1 MNDGRTL
8 LRGVTAPV
16 VTPMAAPGRPDH
28 LAAPDLLPR
37 LAAAGVRGLL
47 LLGSNGEGSLLPAAS
62 IGAYATAA
70 ARAWRSLVADG
81 PVLVNVSAQGTLD
94 ARAKAEAAL
103 TAEPDAF
110 LLSPPGYFRHRDDEI
125 VAHFAALAE
134 YGVPV
139 VAYNAPRYANPLTP
153 TLVARVL
160 RLGHVIGIKDSSGD
174 AELFASIVAIAREV
188 GGVGVTQGAESRL
201 AAGLRAGA
209 DGIAPGLANFAP
221 GPMAGLVTAYETG
234 NDAALDHLQTVA
246 DGLAALHAIRPGV
259 PSVKELLRQ
268 RGLCT
273 EHVAPPL
280 LPCDATERAA
290 IQVFAADQAEH
301 LIEAGSGRV
310 PPGHGPEY

>member
-1 MNDGRTL
+1 MIDGRNL

-28 LAAPDLLPR
+28 TAAPDLLPR

-47 LLGSNGEGSLLPAAS
+47 LLGSNGEGPLIPASS
-62 IGAYATAA
+62 IGAHVTAA
-70 ARAWRSLVADG
+70 AHAWRALVTDG
-81 PVLVNVSAQGTLD
+81 PVLVNISAQGTLD
-94 ARAKAEAAL
+94 ARARAEAAL
-103 TAEPDAF
+103 AAEPDAF

-125 VAHFAALAE
+125 VAHYAALADL
-134 YGVPV
+134 GVPV

-153 TLVARVL
+153 ALVARVL
-160 RLGHVIGIKDSSGD
+160 RLDHVAGIKDSSGD
-174 AELFASIVAIAREV
+174 EELFTGIVAIARDV
-188 GGVGVTQGAESRL
+188 GGVGVTQGAEGRL

-221 GPMAGLVTAYETG
+221 EPMAGLVAAHEAG
-234 NDAALDHLQTVA
+234 NDALLNQLQTVA
-246 DGLAALHAIRPGV
+246 TELAALHAIRPGV

-280 LPCDATERAA
+280 LPCDAAERAA
-290 IQVFAADQAEH
+290 IREFAAEQAEH
-301 LIEAGSGRV
+301 LIEGSHR
-310 PPGHGPEY
+310 